1 MLYQCSSSQSN
12 NFIHMIIKLHSELC
26 SQNTSY
32 IGNDYCEAV
41 LELLWANLAAAIGK
55 YLTSV
60 SYIKL
65 GSTPD

>member
-1 MLYQCSSSQSN
+1 MLYNVSLSQDN
-12 NFIHMIIKLHSELC
+12 KLIHMIIKLHSELC

-32 IGNDYCEAV
+32 IGNDYREAA